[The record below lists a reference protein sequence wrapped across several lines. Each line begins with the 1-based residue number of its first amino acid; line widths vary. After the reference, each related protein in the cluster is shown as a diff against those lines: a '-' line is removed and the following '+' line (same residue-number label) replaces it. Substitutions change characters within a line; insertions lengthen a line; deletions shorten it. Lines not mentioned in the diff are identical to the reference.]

1 MAEFNLKT
9 ALRAIGE
16 RRTKA
21 QKLEQD
27 ELNKAGRGRLDPNSA
42 QERITRAQQQE
53 KDLLEQ
59 MRWLRRQPDSEVKT
73 LRMNGMFDRL
83 GELAAEQGDYKRA
96 ASITHDVK
104 RRLHYRSI
112 RDAIKRR
119 DDANCECESD
129 RMVDRP
135 NGIEF
140 ESPAIMTVDQ
150 IVGKDGRLLNLDVCR
165 KCGFKN
171 AR

>member
-21 QKLEQD
+21 QQLEQD
-27 ELNKAGRGRLDPNSA
+27 ELNKAGRGRLDPNSPKERIA
-42 QERITRAQQQE
+42 RARQQER
-53 KDLLEQ
+53 DLLAEV
-59 MRWLRRQPDSEVKT
+59 RWLRKQPDGEVKT
-73 LRMNGMFDRL
+73 VRMNAMFDRL

-96 ASITHDVK
+96 ASISHSLE
-104 RRLHYRSI
+104 RRIYYLSV

-119 DDANCECESD
+119 DDANCECEAD
-129 RMVDRP
+129 RLVDRA
-135 NGIEF
+135 NSLEF

-150 IVGKDGRLLNLDVCR
+150 IVSKEGRLLNLDQCR
-165 KCGFKN
+165 KCGFRN